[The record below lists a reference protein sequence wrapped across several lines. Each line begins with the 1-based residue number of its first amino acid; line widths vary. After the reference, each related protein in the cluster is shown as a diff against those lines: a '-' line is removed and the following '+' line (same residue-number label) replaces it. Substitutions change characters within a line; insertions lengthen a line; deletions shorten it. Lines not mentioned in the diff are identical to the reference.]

1 MPRRLTLTVAL
12 DWPSN
17 AAQVK
22 LFTQALEAEFAA
34 TKEKRFTAPYMGVGV
49 VVNSARL
56 SGNQKVPRIWRQ
68 LVRYL
73 QWGHTISTA
82 CDPWC
87 YHAEVREIERD
98 EPPSVVITIT
108 ET

>member
-1 MPRRLTLTVAL
+1 MQRRLTLTVAL

-34 TKEKRFTAPYMGVGV
+34 TKEKRFTSTYMGVGV
-49 VVNSARL
+49 TVHSSRL
-56 SGNQKVPRIWRQ
+56 AGNRTAPRIWRQ

-73 QWGHTISTA
+73 QWGHAISTA
-82 CDPWC
+82 SDPWC
-87 YHAEVREIERD
+87 YHAEVVEIDKD
-98 EPPSVVITIT
+98 EPPYVVITIT
-108 ET
+108 EM

>member
-1 MPRRLTLTVAL
+1 MQRRLTLTVAL

-17 AAQVK
+17 AGQVK

-34 TKEKRFTAPYMGVGV
+34 TKEKRFTGQYMGVGIT
-49 VVNSARL
+49 VNSARL
-56 SGNQKVPRIWRQ
+56 AGNRTVPRIWRQ
-68 LVRYL
+68 VVRYL
-73 QWGHTISTA
+73 QWGHVISTA
-82 CDPWC
+82 SDPWC
-87 YHAEVREIERD
+87 YHAEVVEIDRD